1 MGDGQMNGYARRIDV
16 LWRRSKLG
24 LHLSAQTPRGLAA
37 WFARRSA
44 ELPGG
49 GRKVM
54 QAWLGLRSLLSGAA
68 FLVFAGHPALADS
81 LAESRIARCQE
92 LVRREAVGPVELVA
106 ATWRVWEDPV
116 PRSAVPAV
124 ALGHIRARDL
134 LYDGGIG
141 GRFRTGS
148 SSSAPEVFAFCSY
161 DNLFVWLQ
169 GVYGGGVWTQFDPA
183 DYVLP
188 Y

>member
-1 MGDGQMNGYARRIDV
+1 MPAGSG
-16 LWRRSKLG
+16 
-24 LHLSAQTPRGLAA
+24 PRGLPITAA
-37 WFARRSA
+37 
-44 ELPGG
+44 
-49 GRKVM
+49 
-54 QAWLGLRSLLSGAA
+54 LL
-68 FLVFAGHPALADS
+68 LLAGHPALADS
-81 LAESRIARCQE
+81 LAQSRIARCQD
-92 LVRREAVGPVELVA
+92 LVRREAARPVELLT

-141 GRFRTGS
+141 GRFRTGPAP
-148 SSSAPEVFAFCSY
+148 SAPEAFAFCSY

>member
-1 MGDGQMNGYARRIDV
+1 
-16 LWRRSKLG
+16 
-24 LHLSAQTPRGLAA
+24 
-37 WFARRSA
+37 
-44 ELPGG
+44 
-49 GRKVM
+49 M
-54 QAWLGLRSLLSGAA
+54 QAGLGSRSLLSGAA
-68 FLVFAGHPALADS
+68 FLLFAGQPVLADS

-92 LVRREAVGPVELVA
+92 LVRREAAGPVELLA

-116 PRSAVPAV
+116 PRSAVPAA
-124 ALGHIRARDL
+124 ALGHIRGRDL

-141 GRFRTGS
+141 GQFRTS
-148 SSSAPEVFAFCSY
+148 PAPSAPEVFAFCSY